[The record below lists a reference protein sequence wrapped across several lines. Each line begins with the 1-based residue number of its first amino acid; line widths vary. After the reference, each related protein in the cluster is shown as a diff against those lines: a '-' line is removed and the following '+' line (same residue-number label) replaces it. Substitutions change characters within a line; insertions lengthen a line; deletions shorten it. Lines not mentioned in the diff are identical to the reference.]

1 MYLDFFDG
9 SRCLLTHKWRFCTY
23 LEGIIMEH
31 FFEGIATFKTRS
43 QNGSQVLMNKHMVF
57 MLFSFLIRQYMTMKL
72 LLVL

>member
-1 MYLDFFDG
+1 
-9 SRCLLTHKWRFCTY
+9 
-23 LEGIIMEH
+23 MEH